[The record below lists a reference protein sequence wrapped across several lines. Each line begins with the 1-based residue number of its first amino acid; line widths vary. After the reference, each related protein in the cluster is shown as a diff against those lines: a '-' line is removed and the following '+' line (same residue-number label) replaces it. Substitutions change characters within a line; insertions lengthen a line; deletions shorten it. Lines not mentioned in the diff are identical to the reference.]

1 VLLVFSPNVSGLPT
15 SLIPLNLDG
24 TGFRMDWFPL
34 ANPGIVSI
42 PLGFL
47 FGWLGTITSN
57 EKNSAKYAELEVR
70 SLTGAAIGKA
80 VQH

>member
-1 VLLVFSPNVSGLPT
+1 LRF
-15 SLIPLNLDG
+15 DY
-24 TGFRMDWFPL
+24 FPL

-42 PLGFL
+42 PLGFI

-57 EKNSAKYAELEVR
+57 ESNAAKYAELEVR
-70 SLTGAAIGKA
+70 SMTGAAIGKA

>member
-1 VLLVFSPNVSGLPT
+1 LVFSPNVSGAAT
-15 SLIPLNLDG
+15 SLIPFVEGGVRFD
-24 TGFRMDWFPL
+24 FFPL

-47 FGWLGTITSN
+47 FGWLGTITSSERN
-57 EKNSAKYAELEVR
+57 LAKYAELEVR
-70 SLTGAAIGKA
+70 SMTGAAIGKA